1 MRRPTGPR
9 RLVVGLA
16 LLAGTWAEG
25 ARAADAAL
33 EPSTL
38 RLVRA
43 PGAESCP
50 DEAEMAR
57 AVDRRL
63 GRSAFVPADQAQLT
77 LETMIEPAPT
87 GGFRARITLV
97 RGDSAVGQRE
107 LESAEPECAAL
118 AEKVS
123 LALALT
129 IDPDAPLA
137 ESPPEPPAAEP
148 EPLPPPLPPPPPPP
162 RAAPPPPPPP
172 AKAEVDPFQI
182 DVEGA
187 AVIATGTVPHL
198 APGVALRGRLFLPGL
213 PIGAELEGA
222 YFPDKAL
229 ESAPGKGADFA
240 LAYAGLSLCTRSSRE
255 SQIALSL
262 CVGAEAG
269 ALSVEGYGFD
279 FRQSFNAPVFL
290 VGARGRVWFRPTH
303 GFAVVLGPDLSL
315 PLIRDYFLTRT
326 PAETDELFRM
336 STVGFAFELG
346 VVLEL

>member
-1 MRRPTGPR
+1 
-9 RLVVGLA
+9 VIGLA
-16 LLAGTWAEG
+16 LVAGTWTES

-50 DEAEMAR
+50 DEAELAR

-63 GRSAFVPADQAQLT
+63 GRPAFVSADQAQLT
-77 LETMIEPAPT
+77 LETSIEPAPA

-97 RGDSAVGQRE
+97 RGDASVGQRE

-137 ESPPEPPAAEP
+137 EPPQEQPASEP
-148 EPLPPPLPPPPPPP
+148 EPLPPPLPPPAAPPPP
-162 RAAPPPPPPP
+162 LAPPPPP

-198 APGVALRGRLFLPGL
+198 APGVAMRGRLFLPEF
-213 PIGAELEGA
+213 PVGAEIEGA

-240 LAYAGLSLCTRSSRE
+240 LAYAGLSLCTRSSRG
-255 SQIALSL
+255 SPIAVSL
-262 CVGAEAG
+262 CVGADAG
-269 ALSVEGYGFD
+269 VLSAQGYGFD

-290 VGARGRVWFRPTH
+290 VGARGRVWFRPAR
-303 GFAVVLGPDLSL
+303 GFAVVVGPDLSI
-315 PLIRDYFLTRT
+315 PLVRDYFLTRT

-336 STVGFAFELG
+336 SAVGFAFELG

>member
-1 MRRPTGPR
+1 
-9 RLVVGLA
+9 VIGLA
-16 LLAGTWAEG
+16 LVAGTWTES

-50 DEAEMAR
+50 DEVELAR

-63 GRSAFVPADQAQLT
+63 GRPAFVSADQAQLT
-77 LETMIEPAPT
+77 LETSIEPAPA

-97 RGDSAVGQRE
+97 RGDASVGQRE

-137 ESPPEPPAAEP
+137 EPPQEQPASEP
-148 EPLPPPLPPPPPPP
+148 EPLPPPLPPPAAPPPP
-162 RAAPPPPPPP
+162 LAPPPPPPP

-198 APGVALRGRLFLPGL
+198 APGVAMRGRLFLPEF
-213 PIGAELEGA
+213 PVGAEIEGA

-240 LAYAGLSLCTRSSRE
+240 LAYAGLSLCTRSSRG
-255 SQIALSL
+255 SPIAVSL
-262 CVGAEAG
+262 CVGADAG
-269 ALSVEGYGFD
+269 VLSAQGYGFD

-290 VGARGRVWFRPTH
+290 VGARGRVWFRPAR
-303 GFAVVLGPDLSL
+303 GFAVVVGPDLSI
-315 PLIRDYFLTRT
+315 PLVRDYFLTRT

-336 STVGFAFELG
+336 SAVGFAFELG